1 MDNAEM
7 NTNSETYFTRFLA
20 SRMHRDLLE
29 GYDGLSTTFRIA
41 FRDTG
46 KSWALT
52 LERGRICS
60 LIADSTDPCRV
71 VFHVDEPVFLD
82 LIAGRIS
89 PQNAFFQRRTD
100 IQGNWVEG
108 MKLARILGLFF
119 DKHPYPGQESET

>member
-1 MDNAEM
+1 M
-7 NTNSETYFTRFLA
+7 NTTCETYFTRFLA
-20 SRMHRDLLE
+20 SRMHRELLE

-46 KSWALT
+46 KSWSLA
-52 LERGRICS
+52 LERGQICS
-60 LIADSTDPCRV
+60 LVADATDPCRV
-71 VFHVDEPVFLD
+71 VFQVDEPVFLD

-108 MKLARILGLFF
+108 MKLARILGLYFE
-119 DKHPYPGQESET
+119 KHPYHGQEPET

>member
-1 MDNAEM
+1 MITTSEM
-7 NTNSETYFTRFLA
+7 YFTRFLA

-29 GYDGLSTTFRIA
+29 GYDGLSTTFRIV

-46 KSWALT
+46 KSWSLT

-60 LIADSTDPCRV
+60 LTANSDAPCRV
-71 VFHVDEPVFLD
+71 VFLVDEPVFLD

-89 PQNAFFQRRTD
+89 PQSAFFQRRTD

-119 DKHPYPGQESET
+119 EKNPYPGEAPET

>member
-1 MDNAEM
+1 MT
-7 NTNSETYFTRFLA
+7 TNCETYFTRFLA
-20 SRMHRDLLE
+20 SQMHRDLLD
-29 GYDGLSTTFRIA
+29 GYAGLSTTFRIA

-46 KSWALT
+46 KSWSLT
-52 LERGRICS
+52 LERGQIRS
-60 LIADSTDPCRV
+60 LASDSSNPCRV
-71 VFHVDEPVFLD
+71 VFLVDEPVFLD

-119 DKHPYPGQESET
+119 EKHPYPGPEPEA